1 MNFFI
6 YPSMSTQAVW
16 IRSLTSLPLFIA
28 FLKHSYNLSSVK
40 GDPHLQKKKTD
51 KQTVTDTGRKN
62 GFTRVA
68 KLQQMCSKYH
78 ICTILRKS
86 KD

>member
-1 MNFFI
+1 MQITMFERVRPAWPTKTKLRINGEGNRDDEWTFCRGKE
-6 YPSMSTQAVW
+6 ADNA
-16 IRSLTSLPLFIA
+16 LLF
-28 FLKHSYNLSSVK
+28 
-40 GDPHLQKKKTD
+40 
-51 KQTVTDTGRKN
+51 TGRKN

-68 KLQQMCSKYH
+68 KLRQMCSKYH